1 MPSAVSS
8 RLSTPITSLPRLD
21 PDLALVRQFRAT
33 GNPALFETLFRKY
46 QTPIFHL
53 VSRMVNGEDAYDLT
67 QEVFYRALRAVQ
79 SFKGD
84 CKFSTWL
91 YTIAKNTCLNQVR
104 EERRRNEYEE
114 YSLDEEIT
122 PGEQRG
128 TRELPDPES
137 DVARIVETR
146 ELQRVVDKVLQEL
159 TPEQRL
165 LMTLRDFQQLSY
177 EEIGEI
183 TEMSLVNVK
192 SKLHRARLAFKTK
205 FEPYLTLI
213 GPSGAE
219 DTSLRST
226 DRAATGERQ
235 FGAGLSKGRG
245 DVS

>member
-1 MPSAVSS
+1 MPSAISS

-53 VSRMVNGEDAYDLT
+53 VCRMVNGEDAYDLT
-67 QEVFYRALRAVQ
+67 QEVFYRALRALQ

-91 YTIAKNTCLNQVR
+91 YTIAKNTCLNHVR
-104 EERRRNEYEE
+104 EDKRRNEYEE
-114 YSLDEEIT
+114 YSLDEEIA

-192 SKLHRARLAFKTK
+192 SKLHRARLAFKAK
-205 FEPYLTLI
+205 FEPYLPMI
-213 GPSGAE
+213 GTATDSGSNDSVAPG
-219 DTSLRST
+219 DSRS
-226 DRAATGERQ
+226 RAATQ
-235 FGAGLSKGRG
+235 AGSKGKG
-245 DVS
+245 